1 MRSGFQ
7 IARMR
12 FNSPLLRLSSFSFL
26 SALLLAASPAFSD
39 DAKNIVVNGDFEAGI
54 ETGWKIVGDSR
65 MVTVESEDSNKF
77 ARIQPKD
84 PAYCLIL
91 QRFPVGEN
99 WTGLQV
105 AARVRVTDLV
115 KGPESHN
122 TATLLYVF
130 EDAAGQHLGEWNQLM
145 IAKDQDWTE
154 MAGDVKEIP
163 PGATSLVVQ
172 CAMMNAAGAA
182 DFDNIVVTPSK

>member
-1 MRSGFQ
+1 
-7 IARMR
+7 MR
-12 FNSPLLRLSSFSFL
+12 FHSPLPRLS
-26 SALLLAASPAFSD
+26 LLTSLAVLIFATVPAYPE
-39 DAKNIVVNGDFEAGI
+39 DAKNIIVNGDFEAGI
-54 ETGWKIVGDSR
+54 ETGWKIVGDPR
-65 MVTVESEDSNKF
+65 MVTVESEDGNKF
-77 ARIQPKD
+77 ARINPKD

-91 QRFPVGEN
+91 ERFPVGED

-105 AARVRVTDLV
+105 TARVRVTDLQ
-115 KGPESHN
+115 KGSESHN

-130 EDAAGQHLGEWNQLM
+130 EDAAGQHVGEWNQLM

-154 MAGDVKEIP
+154 MVGEVKEIP

>member
-1 MRSGFQ
+1 
-7 IARMR
+7 MR
-12 FNSPLLRLSSFSFL
+12 FKSPFPRLSLISFL
-26 SALLLAASPAFSD
+26 SVLILVTTSAFSED
-39 DAKNIVVNGDFEAGI
+39 TKNIIVNGDFDAGI

-65 MVTVESEDSNKF
+65 MVTVESEDGNKF
-77 ARIQPKD
+77 ARINPKD
-84 PAYCLIL
+84 PAFCLIL
-91 QRFPVGEN
+91 QRFPVGED

-105 AARVRVTDLV
+105 TARVRVTDLQ

-130 EDAAGQHLGEWNQLM
+130 EDAAGQHVGEWNQLM
-145 IAKDQDWTE
+145 VAKDQDWTE
-154 MAGDVKEIP
+154 MVGEVKEIP

-182 DFDNIVVTPSK
+182 DFDDIVVTPSK